1 MRKNLPVN
9 TVIRLSQYRRLLEKY
24 RYMEEPFIYSH
35 DLARMLGLKAVKVR
49 HDLMLLG
56 IAGDRRNGYSV
67 NGLLS
72 KIGETIDAPGQRII
86 LVGLGRLGMSLAAYL
101 RESGTSLSVSAA
113 FDVDPG
119 KLNRS
124 CEGIPCY
131 GIHEIAAYIRDHGA
145 TIAILAIPPED
156 VADIL
161 PLLIDSGIK
170 GILNYTSVYL
180 DVPGHVYVRNV
191 DMVTFLE
198 EIAYF
203 LD

>member
-1 MRKNLPVN
+1 MEKCLPVN
-9 TVIRLSQYRRLLEKY
+9 TVVRLSRYRRLLEKY
-24 RYMEEPFIYSH
+24 RYMDEPYIFSH

-56 IAGDRRNGYSV
+56 ISGDRRMGYSV
-67 NGLLS
+67 NTLLE
-72 KIGETIDAPGQRII
+72 KIAETIQRPGQKVI

-101 RESGTSLSVSAA
+101 RDAGAGITIAAA
-113 FDVDPG
+113 FDIDPA

-131 GIHEIAAYIRDHGA
+131 GIQELTAYIRENDA
-145 TIAILAIPPED
+145 KIAILAIPPED

-161 PLLIDSGIK
+161 PLLLDAGIR
-170 GILNYTSVYL
+170 GILNYTSEHIHVPE
-180 DVPGHVYVRNV
+180 DVFVRNV
-191 DMVTFLE
+191 DMVSFLE

-203 LD
+203 IC